1 MAQLKQRVTAHDW
14 RMDRILSN
22 VRLPAHYGTVTFT
35 PGIIKPSSRQVWRM
49 RQETFRANLVY
60 LLWPWTLQR
69 RAALKIPAVGK
80 LRVFKNVISNAQMS

>member
-1 MAQLKQRVTAHDW
+1 
-14 RMDRILSN
+14 
-22 VRLPAHYGTVTFT
+22 
-35 PGIIKPSSRQVWRM
+35 M